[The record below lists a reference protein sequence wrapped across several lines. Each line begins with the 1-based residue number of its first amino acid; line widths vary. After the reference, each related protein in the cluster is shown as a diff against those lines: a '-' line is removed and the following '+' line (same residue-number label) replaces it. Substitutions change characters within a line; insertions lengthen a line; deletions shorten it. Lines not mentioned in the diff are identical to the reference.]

1 MHPPISRD
9 AVDTN
14 PDSPR
19 SLAGNYPAN
28 PSIADEMI
36 AADGSLRPHWRQFVS
51 MLDLLG
57 AEELQRSRDHARRL
71 MRENGVTH
79 TVYGDPGGWNQPWN
93 LDLIPLL
100 IPSHEWAHLREGLI
114 QRARLLDSLLA
125 DLYGPMRTVL
135 DGLLPPELLWAN
147 RSFLRACHGAKLPGN
162 RWLHLYAADLVRTPA
177 GGYEVLND
185 RTQAPSGAGYSL
197 ENRIVLSRALPAA
210 YRECRVQRLA
220 PFFGAL
226 RDTLVSLAPAN
237 RTNPRIVLLTPGPY
251 NESYFEHSYLARYLG
266 YPLVHGNDLTVR
278 DATVYLKTVG
288 GLQRVDVILRR
299 VDDNFCDP
307 LELFAGSYLGVPGLL
322 HSIRQGNVTVA
333 NAIGTGVLQA
343 PGLLPFLPGLSR
355 RLLGEELKLPSV
367 PTWWC
372 GQPKELQ
379 FVLENLA
386 ELVIKS
392 AFPTLGEDPIFAPS
406 LTRSQLEELATRIKA
421 QPDQYVAQKQVMSC
435 TMPALIEDRVQPR
448 RFVLRSFLAACGDS
462 YAVMDGGLTRI
473 NPSSDSL
480 VVSLQR
486 GGGTKDTWILSDGPV
501 SQMTLLVTSRQRVLF
516 NRGGGDLPSRI
527 ADDLFWLGRYVER
540 AEARARLARAAFVR
554 ALEEDGGEGTS
565 ATQMLHAALHAAENS
580 PRAPSSTSRAEFI
593 RAVMGDDESGGIS
606 SLLAQVHNLAR
617 IHRERLSPD
626 SWRIIENMHQRV
638 TRYKAD
644 AEQSSAAWLDLL
656 SDLVVALAAF
666 IGLSADS
673 MMHSQAWRFLDM
685 GRRLERALFLA
696 KLLNDTVV
704 NPGTDPALLEAILE
718 ITESAFP
725 YRRRY
730 LMQLE
735 TEAIVDLLVADENNP
750 RGVAFQLA
758 TIAKHLAALP
768 HDASHPSCEHDN
780 ELLQGL
786 RASLQTAN
794 LNELCTVPAGERR
807 EGLAALLS
815 DVLDRTTLLS
825 DAIAHLYF
833 SHAAVSPVLWQ
844 MSEEPAT

>member
-1 MHPPISRD
+1 M
-9 AVDTN
+9 VQ
-14 PDSPR
+14 PDR
-19 SLAGNYPAN
+19 KLRAHWLAYASLL
-28 PSIADEMI
+28 DELKPGEF
-36 AADGSLRPHWRQFVS
+36 DHRR
-51 MLDLLG
+51 
-57 AEELQRSRDHARRL
+57 ELARRL
-71 MRENGVTH
+71 VHQNGVTH
-79 TVYGDPGGWNQPWN
+79 NVYGDPQGLDRPWS
-93 LDLIPLL
+93 LDFIPLL
-100 IPSHEWAHLREGLI
+100 IPATQWDEVSEGLI
-114 QRARLLDSLLA
+114 QRAHLLDRLLA
-125 DLYGPMRTVL
+125 DLYGPADTVFS
-135 DGLLPPELLWAN
+135 GVLPPELLWAN
-147 RSFLRACHGAKLPGN
+147 HGFLRPCHGVRLPRG
-162 RWLHLYAADLVRTPA
+162 RWLHLYAADLVRNEN
-177 GGYEVLND
+177 GQFEVLSD
-185 RTQAPSGAGYSL
+185 RTQAPSGAGYTL
-197 ENRIVLSRALPAA
+197 ENRIVMSRALPSV
-210 YRECRVQRLA
+210 YRRSRVQRLA
-220 PFFGAL
+220 PFFVSL
-226 RDTLVSLAPAN
+226 RETLAELAPAN
-237 RTNPRIVLLTPGPY
+237 HENPRIVLLTPGPY
-251 NESYFEHSYLARYLG
+251 NETYFEHSFLARYLG
-266 YPLVHGNDLTVR
+266 YALVQGNDLTVR
-278 DATVYLKTVG
+278 DSIVYMKTLG

-333 NAIGTGVLQA
+333 NALGTGVLQA

-355 RLLGEELKLPSV
+355 HLLGEDLKLRSV

-372 GQPKELQ
+372 GQPKELK
-379 FVLENLA
+379 FVLENLP

-392 AFPTLGEDPIFAPS
+392 AYPTLGEDPIFGRS
-406 LTRSQLEELATRIKA
+406 LARAQVEELGTRIKA
-421 QPDQYVAQKQVMSC
+421 HPDQYVAQKQVMSC
-435 TMPALIEDRVQPR
+435 TMPALIDDQVQPR
-448 RFVLRSFLAACGDS
+448 RFVVRSFLAACGDS

-540 AEARARLARAAFVR
+540 AEGRARLARAAFIR
-554 ALEEDGGEGTS
+554 AMEEDGGEGTN
-565 ATQMLHAALHAAENS
+565 ATQILCAALHVANGSLSA
-580 PRAPSSTSRAEFI
+580 SSSRAAFVKG
-593 RAVMGDDESGGIS
+593 VMGDDETVGIS

-626 SWRIIENMHQRV
+626 SWRILENVHERV
-638 TRYKAD
+638 SRFKPGSD
-644 AEQSSAAWLDLL
+644 ESAEGWFDLL
-656 SDLVVALAAF
+656 NDLVVTLAAF

-696 KLLNDTVV
+696 RLLGDTLV

-750 RGVAFQLA
+750 RGVAFQFA

-768 HDASHPSCEHDN
+768 HDTSHPSCEHDN
-780 ELLQGL
+780 ELLLGL
-786 RASLQTAN
+786 RATLQTAN
-794 LNELCTVPAGERR
+794 LNELCTVPAGQRR
-807 EGLAALLS
+807 AGLAALLF
-815 DVLDRTTLLS
+815 DVFDRAIRLS
-825 DAIAHLYF
+825 TAIAHLYF

-844 MSEEPAT
+844 VSEEQPT